1 MEELKNN
8 ETSEKKERIDPLEV
22 ITLEGDENQVAEE
35 KEDSPVIRRGDI
47 YSFEDQEWRVFD
59 VRDKNVNLINLKNN
73 KLRLKDTAELITA
86 IENRECVK
94 IKEKTG
100 SSFSISPEEMEE
112 TFDEIQAGRYSVEER
127 SVLQLICNDKH
138 LQDSPYALNEI
149 AILKR
154 DSSSMISIRTAING
168 AYLNTYQADGLV
180 IATPTGSTAYS
191 LSVGGPIM
199 VPHSNTVV
207 ITPVAPHSLNVR
219 PIVIRDDWEITLDV
233 ESRSHNFLVAIDG
246 RSETCKET
254 TQLTI
259 RRADYSVKVVKRF
272 NHIFF
277 DTLRSKMMWGADG
290 RR

>member
-1 MEELKNN
+1 MKFAIFGNTYQAKKSSHAVTLFKLLKKQG
-8 ETSEKKERIDPLEV
+8 SEIGMCREFYQFLVSENMDIEADQLFDGDDFTADMV
-22 ITLEGDENQVAEE
+22 ISIGGDGTFLKAA
-35 KEDSPVIRRGDI
+35 RRVGRKGI
-47 YSFEDQEWRVFD
+47 PI
-59 VRDKNVNLINLKNN
+59 LGINTG
-73 KLRLKDTAELITA
+73 RLGFLAD
-86 IENRECVK
+86 
-94 IKEKTG
+94 
-100 SSFSISPEEMEE
+100 ISPEEMEE
-112 TFDEIQAGRYSVEER
+112 TFDEIQNGRYSVEER

-191 LSVGGPIM
+191 LSVGGPII
-199 VPHSNTVV
+199 VPHSNTIA

-277 DTLRSKMMWGADG
+277 RYTPQQDDVGS
-290 RR
+290 

>member
-100 SSFSISPEEMEE
+100 SSFSISPEEMETINHRAE
-112 TFDEIQAGRYSVEER
+112 VMEAIFREEYPIKCR
-127 SVLQLICNDKH
+127 LRVNHDA
-138 LQDSPYALNEI
+138 D
-149 AILKR
+149 AILLN
-154 DSSSMISIRTAING
+154 ISRRHLRTLF
-168 AYLNTYQADGLV
+168 Y
-180 IATPTGSTAYS
+180 
-191 LSVGGPIM
+191 
-199 VPHSNTVV
+199 
-207 ITPVAPHSLNVR
+207 
-219 PIVIRDDWEITLDV
+219 
-233 ESRSHNFLVAIDG
+233 
-246 RSETCKET
+246 
-254 TQLTI
+254 
-259 RRADYSVKVVKRF
+259 DY
-272 NHIFF
+272 
-277 DTLRSKMMWGADG
+277 LRSG
-290 RR
+290 RKIQS